1 MKYVA
6 IVMVLLVVAAAAFG
20 LYAYVNARLVV
31 ASIELEAYDATM
43 QTEDFLRWQSAVDN
57 GAAAGTAYTDS
68 IPGTAADYS
77 YFLYTFRLRN
87 KGLIDAEMVEIQPVP
102 VNGDVL
108 SYSTTNAADIN
119 RGTTVAA
126 GSERDVWSVLITS
139 KQNRD
144 NYLVTRSFYI
154 TYYLWGI
161 PITVTAV
168 YN

>member
-6 IVMVLLVVAAAAFG
+6 IVMVLLVVVAAAFG
-20 LYAYVNARLVV
+20 LYAYVNAKLVV

-57 GAAAGTAYTDS
+57 DAATGTAYTDS

-87 KGLIDAEMVEIQPVP
+87 KGLINAEMVEIQPVP

-108 SYSTTNAADIN
+108 SYSTTNASDVN
-119 RGTTVAA
+119 RGTTIPA
-126 GSERDVWSVLITS
+126 GNERDVWSVLLTS
-139 KQNRD
+139 KQNRES
-144 NYLVTRSFYI
+144 YLVTRSFYI
-154 TYYLWGI
+154 TYYIWGI
-161 PITVTAV
+161 PMTVTAV